1 MRAYLAISV
10 AVLCLLSA
18 GVAAADAAKNAVLYK
33 LANCE
38 CCEGYADHL
47 RQAGFTVTVVE
58 VDDLAP
64 IKAQYSVPAHLEGC
78 HTTLTGGYVVEG
90 HVPAAIVQRLLDE
103 HPAIPGISLAGMPL
117 GSPGMGGEKSA
128 PFVVHVLDGQ
138 TAAVYAV
145 D

>member
-1 MRAYLAISV
+1 MRAYAAISV
-10 AVLCLLSA
+10 AILCLFSTV
-18 GVAAADAAKNAVLYK
+18 VAAADATKTAVLYK
-33 LANCE
+33 LASCE

-47 RQAGFTVTVVE
+47 RQAGFTVTVIE

-64 IKAQYSVPAHLEGC
+64 IKAQYSVPADLEGC
-78 HTTLTGGYVVEG
+78 HTTLVGGYVVEG
-90 HVPAAIVQRLLDE
+90 HVPAPIVQRLLNE
-103 HPAIPGISLAGMPL
+103 HPPIPGISLAGMPL

-128 PFVVHVLDGQ
+128 PFVIRVLGGQ